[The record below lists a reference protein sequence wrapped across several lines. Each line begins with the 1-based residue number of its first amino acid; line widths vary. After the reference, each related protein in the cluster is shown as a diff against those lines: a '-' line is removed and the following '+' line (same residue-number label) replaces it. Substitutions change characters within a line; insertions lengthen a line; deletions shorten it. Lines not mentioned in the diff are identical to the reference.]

1 MRALGLL
8 VSILVGLGLCTG
20 TALAEAT
27 GKALGVDPDARAET
41 KSGIKQLTVGTDVFI
56 GDRVV
61 TDARGLVQIRFSDST
76 RLVVGPNSS
85 LVLEDYLLRDDGSG
99 GKLAVN
105 ALSGTFRFIT
115 GGAPK
120 DRYLIQTP
128 TGTIGVRGTAL
139 ELRGDGS
146 QFSAIVLHGSI
157 IICNRANQCVTLDD
171 VCDIGMVNLSEA
183 TIVGN
188 SREMT
193 QGERDQM
200 RAMFPWVASDG
211 RLLGPFRV
219 VEARECFN
227 RPVVNNTPGSL
238 GAEGSDAPP
247 RENSGFTNGNSTSP
261 NP

>member
-1 MRALGLL
+1 MRAMGLL
-8 VSILVGLGLCTG
+8 FSVLVGLGLCTG
-20 TALAEAT
+20 SALADAS
-27 GKALGVDPDARAET
+27 GKALGVDQNARAET
-41 KSGIKQLTVGTDVFI
+41 RDSVKQLTVGSDLFI

-85 LVLEDYLLRDDGSG
+85 LVLEDYLLREDGSG

-139 ELRGDGS
+139 EMKGDRRG
-146 QFSAIVLHGSI
+146 FSTIVLHGSI
-157 IICNRANQCVTLDD
+157 VICNLANKCVTLED
-171 VCDIGMVNLSEA
+171 VCDVGVVNVSDA

-193 QGERDQM
+193 QGEREQL
-200 RAMFPWVASDG
+200 RAMFPWVTNDG

-219 VEARECFN
+219 VEGRECFN
-227 RPVVNNTPGSL
+227 RPVVTNTPGSE
-238 GAEGSDAPP
+238 GAESNDTPP
-247 RENSGFTNGNSTSP
+247 SENRGLTNGDYNITEP
-261 NP
+261 

>member
-8 VSILVGLGLCTG
+8 FSVLVGLGLCTG
-20 TALAEAT
+20 SAFADAT
-27 GKALGVDPDARAET
+27 GKALGVDQDAKAET
-41 KSGIKQLTVGTDVFI
+41 RAGVKQLTVGADVFI

-85 LVLEDYLLRDDGSG
+85 LVIEDYLLREDGSG

-139 ELRGDGS
+139 ELKGDGS
-146 QFSAIVLHGSI
+146 QFSAMVLHGAI
-157 IICNRANQCVTLDD
+157 IICNRANKCVTLDD
-171 VCDIGMVNLSEA
+171 VCDISMVNVSEA

-193 QGERDQM
+193 QGEREQM

-227 RPVVNNTPGSL
+227 RPVVNNTQESL
-238 GAEGSDAPP
+238 GGESNNAPP
-247 RENSGFTNGNSTSP
+247 NSDNRGNNITDKP
-261 NP
+261 